1 MWNDLNPTAVAE
13 TEMRRRKRV
22 KPLVI
27 DRLDELKGLAAEGKP
42 ILIDFWQDGCGP
54 CRTMNGI
61 VNELAEEFDGAAHVV
76 KIDIGRVAGA
86 VAAFKVQST
95 PTFVVLARSQK
106 QPSKKA
112 RKRAAAAGAPAK
124 KAYSP
129 RWRSSGLVR
138 KDILEQALVSNGA
151 ARQP

>member
-13 TEMRRRKRV
+13 TEMRRRKRA

-27 DRLDELKGLAAEGKP
+27 ERLDELKGLAAEGKP
-42 ILIDFWQDGCGP
+42 ILIDFWQEGCGP
-54 CRTMNGI
+54 CKVMSGI
-61 VNELAEEFDGAAHVV
+61 VNELAAEFDGTAHIV
-76 KIDIGRVAGA
+76 KVDVGRVAGA

-95 PTFVVLARSQK
+95 PTFVVLGRSQK
-106 QPSKKA
+106 KPSKKA
-112 RKRAAAAGAPAK
+112 RKRAAASGAPAQ

-129 RWRSSGLVR
+129 RWRSSGLVK

-151 ARQP
+151 TRQP

>member
-1 MWNDLNPTAVAE
+1 M
-13 TEMRRRKRV
+13 RKRKRA

-42 ILIDFWQDGCGP
+42 ILIDFWQEGCGP
-54 CRTMNGI
+54 CKIMNGI

-76 KIDIGRVAGA
+76 KVDVGRVAGA
-86 VAAFKVQST
+86 AAAFKVQST

-106 QPSKKA
+106 KPSKKA

-129 RWRSSGLVR
+129 RWRGSGLVQ
-138 KDILEQALVSNGA
+138 KDMLERALVSNGA
-151 ARQP
+151 TRQS